1 MQDPL
6 GLVPLGREGTG
17 AAQIFKPFDS
27 SGIWK
32 NYNKAKDSALEPL
45 KDSFGKDISTDKGD
59 IHPNDRWYIE
69 EAKKKYLD
77 KATELYA
84 KSAKSLRPPS
94 QEELN
99 ELRGL
104 KQEVTDRL
112 SVAQQMY
119 ADNKKQRKLIASA
132 PYAYRPE
139 DVEKVNN
146 RFETK
151 ITDRELFLNPRKLG
165 DSNFSEWISKI
176 GDPTVKTSV
185 KRTREDGSSYDKE
198 EVKFDPSKAESSYIN
213 EFFPQLNNTQ
223 KGLEFIDMIRANVME
238 ADPNFNTYTPEQQV
252 DIIDQAAKNYYITS
266 KKNQYQYSS
275 SVDKKDAP
283 LSKEKGGSSTVKT
296 AEMVPTVSREYV
308 VYDIKTGQRVTELI
322 DPETKKKRTAGVAK
336 KSEGTGIKLVDAITI
351 PIVWNEATPAE
362 NRVFQFVSG
371 GQPVV
376 GTPQYLRKHK
386 NSKGEWDKT
395 YSLVVI
401 TPKDKDGEPQ
411 IKEIPFTG
419 AVKDKL
425 EKEFKVKI
433 EDIESKYGDL
443 KKKAEGL
450 PKGNV
455 EDLPG
460 WDEMPPETQALYRNA
475 WNARYGART
484 VAPVK
489 AATANTDKPSET
501 DEIILDALDNSAMKP
516 GQGVLRANT
525 NSKASKYIQQ
535 YGRK

>member
-1 MQDPL
+1 M
-6 GLVPLGREGTG
+6 
-17 AAQIFKPFDS
+17 
-27 SGIWK
+27 
-32 NYNKAKDSALEPL
+32 
-45 KDSFGKDISTDKGD
+45 
-59 IHPNDRWYIE
+59 
-69 EAKKKYLD
+69 
-77 KATELYA
+77 
-84 KSAKSLRPPS
+84 
-94 QEELN
+94 
-99 ELRGL
+99 
-104 KQEVTDRL
+104 
-112 SVAQQMY
+112 
-119 ADNKKQRKLIASA
+119 
-132 PYAYRPE
+132 
-139 DVEKVNN
+139 
-146 RFETK
+146 
-151 ITDRELFLNPRKLG
+151 
-165 DSNFSEWISKI
+165 
-176 GDPTVKTSV
+176 
-185 KRTREDGSSYDKE
+185 
-198 EVKFDPSKAESSYIN
+198 
-213 EFFPQLNNTQ
+213 
-223 KGLEFIDMIRANVME
+223 
-238 ADPNFNTYTPEQQV
+238 
-252 DIIDQAAKNYYITS
+252 
-266 KKNQYQYSS
+266 
-275 SVDKKDAP
+275 
-283 LSKEKGGSSTVKT
+283 
-296 AEMVPTVSREYV
+296 
-308 VYDIKTGQRVTELI
+308 
-322 DPETKKKRTAGVAK
+322 AK

-475 WNARYGART
+475 WNARYGAT
-484 VAPVK
+484 TAAPAK
-489 AATANTDKPSET
+489 AAP
-501 DEIILDALDNSAMKP
+501 
-516 GQGVLRANT
+516 
-525 NSKASKYIQQ
+525 KASKYIQQ